1 VSGGSLAWDGSGPSG
16 PDRAASDQIL
26 GGIMRKFAAPDDLT
40 RRLEALR
47 SERPIVDAA
56 TVAAAVEEVVSSL
69 TGSLSLS
76 EIKLYQELET
86 LALVIQA
93 AKREIAMIQPHDIPH
108 HHIPLATD
116 ELDAVVAATAAATGV
131 ILDEAEV
138 LEKLGATLQPEAR
151 AQITDSVTKIFE
163 ASNFQDITG
172 QRITKVVKTLR
183 YIETKIHGLL
193 EAFGDQVEHFVPPVE
208 PEPETEADADR
219 RLMAG
224 PQLPGN
230 ANSQADIDAILA
242 GLF

>member
-1 VSGGSLAWDGSGPSG
+1 MGKLAI
-16 PDRAASDQIL
+16 A
-26 GGIMRKFAAPDDLT
+26 DDLT
-40 RRLEALR
+40 RRLDR
-47 SERPIVDAA
+47 MRGQRPVVDAA
-56 TVAAAVEEVVSSL
+56 QVSAAVEEVVASM
-69 TGSLSLS
+69 TGALSLS

-86 LALVIQA
+86 LARVIQA
-93 AKREIAMIQPHDIPH
+93 AKREIASVQPHDIPH

-138 LEKLGATLQPEAR
+138 LEKLGATLPPAAQ
-151 AQITDSVTKIFE
+151 AQITESVTKIFE

-193 EAFGDQVEHFVPPVE
+193 EAFGDQVEHFVPPPE
-208 PEPETEADADR
+208 PEPETAEDADKK
-219 RLMAG
+219 LMAG
-224 PQLPGN
+224 PQMPGN